1 MAYRVYR
8 GYSGRKCIRRFDSLD
23 DAQMWC
29 WSRDRVDPYRIEWT
43 EPATKDRPERKM
55 RQFI

>member
-1 MAYRVYR
+1 MAY
-8 GYSGRKCIRRFDSLD
+8 
-23 DAQMWC
+23 
-29 WSRDRVDPYRIEWT
+29 RVDPYRIEWT